1 MLIYYMDLEGL
12 FVCLATVVC
21 FSIISY
27 LKGFEDGQRGKY

>member
-1 MLIYYMDLEGL
+1 MLSYYMDLQGL
-12 FVCLATVVC
+12 LVCLAAVAL